1 MYDLNDRKGINI
13 MINLKDKALFL
24 SVAITLAGCA
34 VPVMLGGG
42 ATIGTMAYRD
52 KGVGGSISDSEI
64 SLKIKNKLY
73 RYSADLY
80 AQVGVNVQLG
90 DVLLTGSVK
99 NEDLSLEAEKRAW
112 QVVGVKSV
120 LNNIEVTEKAGT
132 ALQEIGS
139 VPLDSWITTKIKSQL
154 FFNETI
160 KSLNFSIKTVNGVV
174 YIMGVG
180 RNQKEVDQVLKV
192 ASETA
197 SVKKVVNYVRLVNQP
212 VDEKEME
219 YADHSGEVEVE
230 DSKEKNEGDFSENSM
245 LDQTENDELS
255 NP

>member
-1 MYDLNDRKGINI
+1 
-13 MINLKDKALFL
+13 MINFKNKILLL
-24 SVAITLAGCA
+24 SVSCGLCGCA
-34 VPVMLGGG
+34 VPLIVGGG
-42 ATIGTMAYRD
+42 AAVGTLAYKE

-64 SLKIKNKLY
+64 SVKIKNKLY

-90 DVLLTGSVK
+90 DVLLTGFVK
-99 NEDLSLEAEKRAW
+99 DEEFSLEAEKRAW

-132 ALQEIGS
+132 VKQELGS

-154 FFNETI
+154 LFNETI

-174 YIMGVG
+174 YIMGIG
-180 RNQKEVDQVLKV
+180 RSQSEVDKVLKV

-197 SVKKVVNYVRLVNQP
+197 SVKKVVNFVRLVNQP
-212 VDEKEME
+212 VEEKNME
-219 YADHSGEVEVE
+219 YSANSGEI
-230 DSKEKNEGDFSENSM
+230 DAPDTQAENQ
-245 LDQTENDELS
+245 LQPEEEQIVDEALS
-255 NP
+255 DEISS